1 MPIQPSMF
9 KTPEG
14 QARYF
19 AAYDATLALWS
30 VPVTSQTVATQFGP
44 THINI
49 CGPEDAPP
57 LVLLH
62 GAAISSTMWY
72 PNAAA
77 LSRSYRLIA
86 PDIIGEMGKSV
97 RTQPLTKPEDFVRW
111 LRDLLD
117 GLGIDRAH
125 VAGISLGGY
134 IALHL
139 AHSAPERVRKLI
151 LLSPATLLPIR
162 LQFYMRVGAAIFV
175 PFFPAASRQALFLGT
190 ASPNAAPMIKQLLT
204 PTDFRYQMFF
214 PRVHTDDALR
224 QLCASTLLL
233 LGEYEVIYNPKS
245 ALRRAVKLIPRIEAD
260 IIPGAGHAV
269 NIDQPEIVNQR
280 ILAFLQKDEEAVLSN
295 VAMTDHPIGAGE
307 RFG

>member
-1 MPIQPSMF
+1 MPTQPSMF

-30 VPVTSQTVATQFGP
+30 VPVTSRTIATRFGP
-44 THINI
+44 THINV

-72 PNAAA
+72 TNVAA
-77 LSRSYRLIA
+77 LSTTYRMIA

-97 RTQPLTKPEDFVRW
+97 RTQPLTKPEDFVNW

-117 GLGIDRAH
+117 GLGIDQAH
-125 VAGISLGGY
+125 VAGISFGGY

-162 LQFYMRVGAAIFV
+162 PWFYLRVAAAILV
-175 PFFPAASRQALFLGT
+175 PFLPAASRQSLFLGT

-214 PRVHTDDALR
+214 PRVNRDDELR
-224 QLCASTLLL
+224 QLRASTLLL
-233 LGEYEVIYNPKS
+233 LGEHEVIYSPKS
-245 ALRRAVKLIPRIEAD
+245 ALKRAMKLIPRIEAD

-269 NIDQPEIVNQR
+269 NIDQPEAVNQR
-280 ILAFLQKDEEAVLSN
+280 ILAFLRKGDEAVASLET
-295 VAMTDHPIGAGE
+295 M
-307 RFG
+307 